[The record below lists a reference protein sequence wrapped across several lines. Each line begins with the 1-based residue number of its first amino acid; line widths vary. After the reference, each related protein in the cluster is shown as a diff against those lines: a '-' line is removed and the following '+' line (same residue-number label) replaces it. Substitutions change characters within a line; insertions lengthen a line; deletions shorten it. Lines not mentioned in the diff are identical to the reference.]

1 MAKENGIDTQNSITI
16 SIYPS
21 DDGFGCAVAEPQYA
35 PLTKSFS
42 IALTIAH
49 GMVKMALERPDIIF
63 DEGVESLAN
72 PTSAEEEILV
82 SINDIMKLKKDRL
95 H

>member
-1 MAKENGIDTQNSITI
+1 MDNGVDTKNIITI
-16 SIYPS
+16 SVYPAEE
-21 DDGFGCAVAEPQYA
+21 GFVCTITEPNKM
-35 PLTKSFS
+35 PLTADYS

-63 DEGVESLAN
+63 DEGVEALAT
-72 PTSAEEEILV
+72 PQTDTVV
-82 SINDIMKLKKDRL
+82 SVEDMIKLKKRKL

>member
-1 MAKENGIDTQNSITI
+1 MENGLDTKNVITI
-16 SIYPS
+16 SVYPS
-21 DDGFGCAVAEPQYA
+21 EEGFGCSVIEPKYA
-35 PLTKSFS
+35 PLTQAFS

-72 PTSAEEEILV
+72 PTSPAEEEVLV

>member
-49 GMVKMALERPDIIF
+49 GMVKMALERPDIVF
-63 DEGVESLAN
+63 DEGVDALAN
-72 PTSAEEEILV
+72 PVESDAVI
-82 SINDIMKLKKDRL
+82 SINDMVKKVKL

>member
-1 MAKENGIDTQNSITI
+1 MENGVDTKSIITI
-16 SIYPS
+16 SVYPAEE
-21 DDGFGCAVAEPQYA
+21 GFVCTITEPNKM
-35 PLTKSFS
+35 PLTADYS

-63 DEGVESLAN
+63 DEGVEALST
-72 PTSAEEEILV
+72 PKTDTVV
-82 SINDIMKLKKDRL
+82 SVEDMIKLKKRKL

>member
-1 MAKENGIDTQNSITI
+1 MENGVDTKSIITI
-16 SIYPS
+16 SVYPAEE
-21 DDGFGCAVAEPQYA
+21 GFVCTITEPNKM
-35 PLTKSFS
+35 PLTADYS

-63 DEGVESLAN
+63 DEGIEALSTPRTDTV
-72 PTSAEEEILV
+72 V
-82 SINDIMKLKKDRL
+82 SVNDMIKLKKRKL